1 MKIQNFFLTFRLLDG
16 VCSSPKG
23 VRRNAGK
30 LECVLLP
37 PWPSWPWWACL
48 RWCFPWVWGWCSGE
62 DAGAA
67 GGSFLLGCVIFPLF
81 AMTLEGSINRAVLYG
96 PIGDTITGN
105 LWLYAL
111 FGGAMAGIFEECGRW
126 AAFRL
131 TRRWSRGPE
140 DALMYG
146 AGHGGIEAAL
156 LAGSM
161 MLNNLLVSMALNQ
174 DGLAGGGG
182 PDGHGP
188 PVRRLK
194 SRPWSPWSPP
204 PAGMYLWSG
213 FERVV
218 AIAIHLSLSVLVY
231 AAVRNRSWKGLVLAI
246 LLHAGVDAC
255 AILTS
260 AWLPIAGVELAALA
274 WAVGLGPA
282 GPPGLCRVCGF
293 QDKKSRKSLDFPPG
307 GRSILSTRGGCL
319 GEDQRTWRP
328 RWASPRRTFGF
339 TRIRGS

>member
-1 MKIQNFFLTFRLLDG
+1 MPESWN
-16 VCSSPKG
+16 VSSAAMAVMALVGLFTVVFPLG
-23 VRRNAGK
+23 LGLVFWRRCGG
-30 LECVLLP
+30 
-37 PWPSWPWWACL
+37 
-48 RWCFPWVWGWCSGE
+48 RWRF
-62 DAGAA
+62 
-67 GGSFLLGCVIFPLF
+67 FLLGCVIFPLF
-81 AMTLEGSINRAVLYG
+81 AMTLEGSVNRAVLYG
-96 PIGDTITGN
+96 PMGGAVTGN

-161 MLNNLLVSMALNQ
+161 MINNLLVSVALNQ
-174 DGLAGGGG
+174 DGLAGVDALMGTG
-182 PDGHGP
+182 PLSDAL
-188 PVRRLK
+188 VTA
-194 SRPWSPWSPP
+194 

-231 AAVRNRSWKGLVLAI
+231 AAVGNRSWKGLVLAI

-260 AWLPIAGVELAALA
+260 AWLPIAGVELAALI
-274 WAVGLGPA
+274 WAVGLVLLA
-282 GPPGLCRVCGF
+282 
-293 QDKKSRKSLDFPPG
+293 
-307 GRSILSTRGGCL
+307 
-319 GEDQRTWRP
+319 
-328 RWASPRRTFGF
+328 RRTYASLRLSGQKIPEI
-339 TRIRGS
+339 T

>member
-1 MKIQNFFLTFRLLDG
+1 M
-16 VCSSPKG
+16 P
-23 VRRNAGK
+23 
-30 LECVLLP
+30 E
-37 PWPSWPWWACL
+37 SWNVSYAAMAVMALVGLFTVVFPLGLGLVFWRKFGG
-48 RWCFPWVWGWCSGE
+48 RWRF
-62 DAGAA
+62 
-67 GGSFLLGCVIFPLF
+67 FLLGCVIFPLF
-81 AMTLEGSINRAVLYG
+81 ALTLEGSVNRAVLYG
-96 PIGDTITGN
+96 PIGGAVTGN

-174 DGLAGGGG
+174 DGLAGVEALMGTG
-182 PDGHGP
+182 PLSDAQIATLVP
-188 PVRRLK
+188 LVTA
-194 SRPWSPWSPP
+194 

-260 AWLPIAGVELAALA
+260 AWLPIAGVELAALI
-274 WAVGLGPA
+274 WAVGLVPLA
-282 GPPGLCRVCGF
+282 RRAYASLRLPG
-293 QDKKSRKSLDFPPG
+293 QKIPE
-307 GRSILSTRGGCL
+307 IT
-319 GEDQRTWRP
+319 
-328 RWASPRRTFGF
+328 
-339 TRIRGS
+339 

>member
-1 MKIQNFFLTFRLLDG
+1 MLLSERSEAK
-16 VCSSPKG
+16 CRK
-23 VRRNAGK
+23 AGM
-30 LECVLLP
+30 CPLP

-48 RWCFPWVWGWCSGE
+48 RWCFPWVWGWFWRRC
-62 DAGAA
+62 
-67 GGSFLLGCVIFPLF
+67 GGRWRFFLLGCVIFPLF

-174 DGLAGGGG
+174 DGLAGVEALMGTG
-182 PDGHGP
+182 PLSDAQIATLVP
-188 PVRRLK
+188 LVTA
-194 SRPWSPWSPP
+194 

-260 AWLPIAGVELAALA
+260 AWLPIAGVELAALV
-274 WAVGLGPA
+274 WAVGLVPLA
-282 GPPGLCRVCGF
+282 RRAYASLRLPG
-293 QDKKSRKSLDFPPG
+293 QKIPE
-307 GRSILSTRGGCL
+307 IT
-319 GEDQRTWRP
+319 
-328 RWASPRRTFGF
+328 
-339 TRIRGS
+339 

>member
-1 MKIQNFFLTFRLLDG
+1 MPESWNVSYAAMAVMALVGLFTVVFPLGLGLVFW
-16 VCSSPKG
+16 
-23 VRRNAGK
+23 RRCGG
-30 LECVLLP
+30 
-37 PWPSWPWWACL
+37 
-48 RWCFPWVWGWCSGE
+48 RWRF
-62 DAGAA
+62 
-67 GGSFLLGCVIFPLF
+67 FLLGCVIFPLF
-81 AMTLEGSINRAVLYG
+81 ALTLEGGVNRAVLYG
-96 PIGDTITGN
+96 PIGGAITGN

-161 MLNNLLVSMALNQ
+161 MLNNLLVSVALNQ
-174 DGLAGGGG
+174 DGLAGVEALMGTG
-182 PDGHGP
+182 PLSDAQIATL
-188 PVRRLK
+188 VTA
-194 SRPWSPWSPP
+194 

-260 AWLPIAGVELAALA
+260 AWLPIAGVELAALI
-274 WAVGLGPA
+274 WAVGLA
-282 GPPGLCRVCGF
+282 LLAR
-293 QDKKSRKSLDFPPG
+293 RAY
-307 GRSILSTRGGCL
+307 GRFKG
-319 GEDQRTWRP
+319 QRQELP
-328 RWASPRRTFGF
+328 K
-339 TRIRGS
+339 II

>member
-1 MKIQNFFLTFRLLDG
+1 MPESWNVSSAAMAVMALVGLFTVVFPLGLGLVFRRKFG
-16 VCSSPKG
+16 G
-23 VRRNAGK
+23 
-30 LECVLLP
+30 
-37 PWPSWPWWACL
+37 
-48 RWCFPWVWGWCSGE
+48 RWRF
-62 DAGAA
+62 
-67 GGSFLLGCVIFPLF
+67 FLLGCVVFPLF
-81 AMTLEGSINRAVLYG
+81 ALTLEGSVNRAVLYG
-96 PIGDTITGN
+96 PMGGAVTGN

-161 MLNNLLVSMALNQ
+161 MLNNLLVSVALNQ
-174 DGLAGGGG
+174 DGLAGVEALMGTG
-182 PDGHGP
+182 PLSDAQIATLVP
-188 PVRRLK
+188 LVTA
-194 SRPWSPWSPP
+194 

-231 AAVRNRSWKGLVLAI
+231 AAVGNRSWKGLVLAI

-260 AWLPIAGVELAALA
+260 AWLPIAGVELAALI
-274 WAVGLGPA
+274 WAVGLVLLA
-282 GPPGLCRVCGF
+282 
-293 QDKKSRKSLDFPPG
+293 
-307 GRSILSTRGGCL
+307 
-319 GEDQRTWRP
+319 
-328 RWASPRRTFGF
+328 RRTYAALRLSGQKIPEI
-339 TRIRGS
+339 T